1 MKTALSLI
9 AALSATSAMAHP
21 GHIAPEAGH
30 GHTELLALAFV
41 VAAGALW
48 AFARK

>member
-9 AALSATSAMAHP
+9 AALSATAAMAHP

-30 GHTELLALAFV
+30 GHTELLAI
-41 VAAGALW
+41 VAIAAVGALW